1 MLTGIGYD
9 VHRLE
14 TGEELVLGGVEIDH
28 NLGLLGHSD
37 ADVLLH
43 AVADAILG
51 AIGAGD
57 IGRHFPDD
65 DPDYKGVSSI
75 VLLEQVFALV
85 REKGCK
91 LNNIDTVVI
100 AQEPK
105 LAPYIGRM
113 EKNIAQVLNLELNRV
128 NVKATTT
135 ERLGFVG
142 AGEGITAQAIVSLEE
157 V

>member
-14 TGEELVLGGVEIDH
+14 VEEELILGGVEIEH
-28 NLGLLGHSD
+28 HRGLLGHSD

-43 AVADAILG
+43 AVADAVLG
-51 AIGAGD
+51 AIGEGD

-65 DPDYKGVSSI
+65 DPAYEGISSLI
-75 VLLEQVFALV
+75 LLEKVGDLV
-85 REKGCK
+85 KEKECK
-91 LNNIDTVVI
+91 LNNIDAVII

-105 LAPYIGRM
+105 LAPYIENM
-113 EKNIAQVLNLELNRV
+113 EKNIAQALNLDINRV

-135 ERLGFVG
+135 EKLGFVG

>member
-43 AVADAILG
+43 AAADAILG

-65 DPDYKGVSSI
+65 DPDYEGISSI
-75 VLLEQVFALV
+75 ILLEQVFALV

-91 LNNIDTVVI
+91 LNNIDAVVI

-105 LAPYIGRM
+105 LAPYIGEM
-113 EKNIAQVLNLELNRV
+113 EKNIAQVLNLDLNRV

>member
-14 TGEELVLGGVEIDH
+14 VEEELILGGVEIEH
-28 NLGLLGHSD
+28 HRGLLGHSD

-43 AVADAILG
+43 AVADAVLG
-51 AIGAGD
+51 AIGEGD

-65 DPDYKGVSSI
+65 DPAYEGISSLI
-75 VLLEQVFALV
+75 LLEKVGDLV
-85 REKGCK
+85 KEKECK
-91 LNNIDTVVI
+91 LNNIDAVVI

-105 LAPYIGRM
+105 LAPYIENM
-113 EKNIAQVLNLELNRV
+113 EKNIAQALNLDINRV

-135 ERLGFVG
+135 EKLGFVG

>member
-14 TGEELVLGGVEIDH
+14 KGEELVLGGVQIDYEF
-28 NLGLLGHSD
+28 GLLGHSD

-43 AVADAILG
+43 ALADAILG
-51 AIGAGD
+51 AMGAGD

-65 DPDYKGVSSI
+65 DPQYKGISSLI
-75 VLLEQVFALV
+75 LLKEVYELLT
-85 REKGCK
+85 EKELK
-91 LNNIDTVVI
+91 LNNLDAVII

-105 LAPYIGRM
+105 LASYIESM
-113 EKNIAQVLNLELNRV
+113 EEKIAKVLELSLDRV

-142 AGEGITAQAIVSLEE
+142 RGDGIAAQAVVSLEE